1 MLIVEFHP
9 MNGQLLDPSVVID
22 LSTYSLRRSA
32 QSMHLHS
39 VSAISCM
46 GKHFVDVLPLL
57 KLNILLKLFVSSLM
71 AEFNFL
77 FFTYCCACL
86 ELRSTVLCSDL
97 KAVDPVH

>member
-57 KLNILLKLFVSSLM
+57 KLNILLKLSTVVISCF
-71 AEFNFL
+71 FFC
-77 FFTYCCACL
+77 FTYYYACL